1 MQSIRIVHTYGNED
15 LEFENYSKYLNR
27 AREKQRK
34 SAIGVAI
41 AYASL
46 YALIFGFYA
55 ASFYFGGYL
64 KWNEI
69 KEGDD
74 PKDAYTGGK
83 IVAIK
88 FCIVFGAM

>member
-1 MQSIRIVHTYGNED
+1 MHTYGNED
-15 LEFENYSKYLNR
+15 LEFNNYSKYLSR

-34 SAIGVAI
+34 SAVGVAI

-46 YALIFGFYA
+46 YALIFMFYA
-55 ASFYFGGYL
+55 GSFYFGGLL
-64 KWNEI
+64 KWEEVT
-69 KEGDD
+69 EGGV
-74 PKDAYTGGK
+74 AYTGGK